1 MGDVPPESWCNACG
15 PISFGDNGRS
25 PGVPPTGNDGPEELI
40 FRAVPGHHIADFRF
54 AGVGEG
60 HRVVILSG
68 ARRCRSP
75 CKYPFLPPRSV
86 QCSTLCAGRQRQV
99 IHDSS

>member
-25 PGVPPTGNDGPEELI
+25 PGVPPTGDDGSEELI
-40 FRAVPGHHIADFRF
+40 FRAVQGHHIADFRF

-68 ARRCRSP
+68 PVDADHRVSILGFRPS
-75 CKYPFLPPRSV
+75 
-86 QCSTLCAGRQRQV
+86 
-99 IHDSS
+99 